1 MSGPDGSYP
10 TNQMNSSGVRSR
22 TRIDPLSGNGVVA
35 HGHCGN
41 ARLSLV
47 VGTSGIVLD
56 VAALELEAP
65 AELVSTGSSMVAA
78 LEVAAVAVAVG
89 LEAAAAAAAELES
102 TMVSKVA
109 IEVLAAGRC
118 PSPSQAAHGHCR
130 YCR

>member
-22 TRIDPLSGNGVVA
+22 TRIDPLGGNGVVA

-47 VGTSGIVLD
+47 VGTPGMVLD

-65 AELVSTGSSMVAA
+65 AELVSTGSST
-78 LEVAAVAVAVG
+78 AAVHN
-89 LEAAAAAAAELES
+89 
-102 TMVSKVA
+102 
-109 IEVLAAGRC
+109 AAG
-118 PSPSQAAHGHCR
+118 PSLPMP
-130 YCR
+130 